1 MTLFNDKDSKS
12 SQNIRNNCC
21 VRGTRSYQNKEK
33 SSQTESVHK
42 IISVDQ

>member
-21 VRGTRSYQNKEK
+21 VEIQD
-33 SSQTESVHK
+33 HIK
-42 IISVDQ
+42 IKKRAVSA